1 MESGYVNFEL
11 KLPRGASVGLYARR
25 NALPTHTNYDL
36 MEVIKGLKDS
46 DKGSSVR
53 STRAL
58 KVSFQVLCTFYK
70 ISKLVLSKMKRMQ
83 LALIIS
89 YRTFQRLVAKDST
102 LYMSEGHWF
111 ISLYNDFGDSQE
123 IEFFATMS
131 LEMTEGC
138 PMGCNGHGEC
148 VLGRCKCESGYG
160 GDDCSQGKKTSVVHF
175 TWELNYTD
183 MIRNQLYYMV
193 ENVQL

>member
-70 ISKLVLSKMKRMQ
+70 ISKLVLSSNEYQILKRMQ
-83 LALIIS
+83 LALNIS
-89 YRTFQRLVAKDST
+89 HRTFQRLVAKDST

-175 TWELNYTD
+175 IWILN
-183 MIRNQLYYMV
+183 
-193 ENVQL
+193 